1 MKRLCFQNL
10 HALAIFGGVELLFLW
25 LVAAAAVTSVA
36 SASLIQIGPWAHE
49 AGALARVIIFF
60 GLSLRT
66 PIAG

>member
-1 MKRLCFQNL
+1 ML
-10 HALAIFGGVELLFLW
+10 LAIFGGVELLFLW
-25 LVAAAAVTSVA
+25 FVAAAAVTSVA

-66 PIAG
+66 P